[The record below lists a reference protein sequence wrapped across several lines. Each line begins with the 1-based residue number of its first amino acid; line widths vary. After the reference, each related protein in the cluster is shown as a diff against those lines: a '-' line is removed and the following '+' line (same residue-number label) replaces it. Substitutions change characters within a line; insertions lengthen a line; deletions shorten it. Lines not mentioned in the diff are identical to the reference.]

1 MGAAMSGVVQME
13 AVDHDIQWKSQTLPI
28 QPFFLLGNSRDLD
41 FFNMD
46 FWILL
51 KDLGTL
57 CFALEYPDT
66 TQKGIGSSL
75 LVLGI

>member
-28 QPFFLLGNSRDLD
+28 QPFFYLVILETWISLIWI
-41 FFNMD
+41 